1 MRSIFY
7 SNYINTIRWD
17 SISRFSH
24 DRFSNLPKIESIV
37 FRLHESQ
44 PKQSKD
50 KYIASLFL
58 ELITSQRVS
67 PMILSKGS
75 YKISFSTKRS
85 RKDLQTQVTLRNSN
99 LNYFFDRWVL
109 LALGK
114 NSQFNSLRNIK
125 SDSHG
130 GMHLYYLDIFSFF
143 ELDQLGSFIDRC
155 NGLQMHIKTNA
166 SSHLE
171 SLFLLSS
178 TGIPIEKEGSVIK
191 DSLPSISFFNVN
203 TIDRIKKSRKKLKF
217 SRISVKNDLSINWW
231 DSGYTNP
238 VN

>member
-1 MRSIFY
+1 MKSIFQN
-7 SNYINTIRWD
+7 NYTNIIRWD

-24 DRFSNLPKIESIV
+24 DKFYKLPRIDSIV

-58 ELITSQRVS
+58 ELITGQRVS
-67 PMILSKGS
+67 PVILSKGS

-85 RKDLQTQVTLRNSN
+85 RKDLQTQVTLRNCN
-99 LNYFFDRWVL
+99 LNWFIDRWVL

-125 SDSHG
+125 TDSHG

-155 NGLQMHIKTNA
+155 NGLQMHIRTNA
-166 SSHLE
+166 SNHVE
-171 SLFLLSS
+171 SLFLLASS
-178 TGIPIEKEGSVIK
+178 GIPIEKEGSVIK
-191 DSLPSISFFNVN
+191 ESIPSVSFFNVN
-203 TIDRIKKSRKKLKF
+203 INDRVKKSRKKMKF
-217 SRISVKNDLSINWW
+217 SKISAKTDTSTYWWEFLFKN
-231 DSGYTNP
+231 Y
-238 VN
+238 